1 MEIIKEDA
9 FRKQLKKGLSG
20 AYLFFGDEDYLKS
33 FSLKSARSLIC
44 DDPSF
49 AIFNDIQIDPIDYS
63 PSALVNALMPMPMM
77 GEQKIVTIN
86 GLPISTMKQNEI
98 EELTEAIS
106 TINEY
111 DYNVLIISVP
121 AGLIDE
127 GYLPK
132 SPSKILASLSEI
144 MTPVHF
150 EAISGARLVAW
161 VGKHFEHNGV
171 SASPRV
177 CELLIEKCGKSMFS
191 LSNETEKLAFYALQ
205 NQRNT
210 VTAEDI
216 ENVACSVL
224 TSDAYGLANAIL
236 DGRYSDAID
245 ALNVMKFKRIDPIF
259 VLPEVSSV
267 ICDLFVIKVLLED
280 GHNASEISK
289 LLKKNEYRIKLY
301 ANTAAAKSRES
312 FERALLLCSDADLEL
327 KNSSNGYSAIEK
339 LICSL

>member
-1 MEIIKEDA
+1 M
-9 FRKQLKKGLSG
+9 
-20 AYLFFGDEDYLKS
+20 
-33 FSLKSARSLIC
+33 
-44 DDPSF
+44 
-49 AIFNDIQIDPIDYS
+49 
-63 PSALVNALMPMPMM
+63 
-77 GEQKIVTIN
+77 
-86 GLPISTMKQNEI
+86 
-98 EELTEAIS
+98 
-106 TINEY
+106 
-111 DYNVLIISVP
+111 
-121 AGLIDE
+121 
-127 GYLPK
+127 
-132 SPSKILASLSEI
+132 
-144 MTPVHF
+144 
-150 EAISGARLVAW
+150 
-161 VGKHFEHNGV
+161 
-171 SASPRV
+171 
-177 CELLIEKCGKSMFS
+177 
-191 LSNETEKLAFYALQ
+191 
-205 NQRNT
+205 
-210 VTAEDI
+210 
-216 ENVACSVL
+216 L